1 MDRDSQLIDP
11 AFLHHQEPQQDVLS
25 IVGLTPD
32 EWNRL
37 ELYARVHM
45 NEYFQLIS
53 NLSIRPSS
61 ILEWGSGYSTYLLC
75 HFGKQWG
82 TQHFLTLDHIQ
93 DYQEK
98 ILKRLQPHPFL
109 EVKTLDLI
117 GGIWPWDTQPHNYA
131 SYPTTLNRTY
141 DLIFV
146 DGRRRNECLL
156 AASRILAA
164 GGILILHDIW
174 RERYRM
180 GMELFR
186 ELERFDQYAIMTRR
200 D

>member
-1 MDRDSQLIDP
+1 M
-11 AFLHHQEPQQDVLS
+11 LS
-25 IVGLTPD
+25 IVGIAPD

-37 ELYARVHM
+37 EVYVRVHL
-45 NEYFQLIS
+45 NEFFRLIS

-82 TQHFLTLDHIQ
+82 TRYFLTLDHTQ
-93 DYQEK
+93 AYQEK
-98 ILKRLQPHPFL
+98 ILKHLQPPPFL
-109 EVKTLDLI
+109 ETKTLGLT
-117 GGIWPWDTQPHNYA
+117 GGIWPWDAQLHNYA
-131 SYPTTLNRTY
+131 SYPVTLNRNY

-156 AASRILAA
+156 AASRILSS

-180 GMELFR
+180 GMDLFH

-200 D
+200 N